1 MGVMDSSILDV
12 LHHLHPMARTTEV
25 TTTTTVQSMVI
36 STTTMVTSHAETRDM
51 EAMHT
56 ATTTVV
62 EMAKVMMADMVVMV
76 AVGADRPIIR

>member
-12 LHHLHPMARTTEV
+12 HLHLHHMARTTEV
-25 TTTTTVQSMVI
+25 TTTMVQSMVI
-36 STTTMVTSHAETRDM
+36 STTTMVTSHAETRDL
-51 EAMHT
+51 EAMHM

-62 EMAKVMMADMVVMV
+62 EMAKVMMADMVVMA

>member
-12 LHHLHPMARTTEV
+12 LHHLHPMVRTTDV
-25 TTTTTVQSMVI
+25 TTTMAQSMVI
-36 STTTMVTSHAETRDM
+36 STTTMVTSHAETRDL

-62 EMAKVMMADMVVMV
+62 EMAKVMMADMVVMAV
-76 AVGADRPIIR
+76 VGADRPIIR

>member
-12 LHHLHPMARTTEV
+12 HLHLHPMARTTEV
-25 TTTTTVQSMVI
+25 TTTMAQSMVI
-36 STTTMVTSHAETRDM
+36 STTTMVTSHAETRDL
-51 EAMHT
+51 EAMHM

-62 EMAKVMMADMVVMV
+62 EMAKVMMADMVVMA

>member
-12 LHHLHPMARTTEV
+12 LHHLHHMARTTEV
-25 TTTTTVQSMVI
+25 TTTTVQSMVI
-36 STTTMVTSHAETRDM
+36 STTTMVTSHAETRDL

-62 EMAKVMMADMVVMV
+62 EMAKVMMADMVVMA

>member
-12 LHHLHPMARTTEV
+12 LHHLHHMVRTTEV
-25 TTTTTVQSMVI
+25 TTTMVQSMVI
-36 STTTMVTSHAETRDM
+36 STATMVTSHAETRDL
-51 EAMHT
+51 EAMHM

-62 EMAKVMMADMVVMV
+62 EMAKVMMADMVVMA